1 MCVCVCVCV
10 CVIVWRCVCILR
22 GEGYIHGIEEGM
34 EKVGK
39 TKYK

>member
-1 MCVCVCVCV
+1 MCVCVCVCD
-10 CVIVWRCVCILR
+10 CLECVCILR
-22 GEGYIHGIEEGM
+22 GEGYIHWIEEGM